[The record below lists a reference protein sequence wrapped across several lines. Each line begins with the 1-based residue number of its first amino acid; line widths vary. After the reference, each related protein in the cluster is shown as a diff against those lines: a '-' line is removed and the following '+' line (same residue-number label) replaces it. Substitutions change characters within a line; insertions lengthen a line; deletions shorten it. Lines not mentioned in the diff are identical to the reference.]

1 MTPLETD
8 VEQKDCF
15 AEPALLD
22 EPQSL
27 ELFQENSLGITRLY
41 TVAMMA
47 DVLGVSQATIR
58 HWRRNK
64 LIQATRSSSSID
76 WYDYSTLVIAKDL
89 SRLLRSG
96 LSLRELSNQIHLFT
110 NGDDRRVGE
119 VISQIVIDGR
129 RLSLRWN
136 DHLLSPGGQM
146 QLDFYACDGDA
157 DTNHNAPQH
166 VKQTTTLPVVLSFD
180 AAQPDILIE
189 IPHES
194 VAAIPSSTEL
204 LDIAADLEAAGNFI
218 EASEALRAV
227 LQSGGPCAS
236 ITFMLAETLYRAG
249 DLAAARE
256 RYYTV
261 IELDEDHLEARTSLA
276 CILAE
281 QGDPELATAALEG
294 VLKQQPDYA
303 DAHWHLA
310 GIQAEAGYEEKACF
324 HLHRFLALAPES
336 PWASLAREQLSKH

>member
-180 AAQPDILIE
+180 ATQPDILIE

-227 LQSGGPCAS
+227 LQSEGPCAS
-236 ITFMLAETLYRAG
+236 VTFMLAETLYRAG

-310 GIQAEAGYEEKACF
+310 GIQAEAGYKEKACS